1 MRLPTCLL
9 RCEWPP
15 NEGVMEG
22 DERFDALLASIRERG
37 ITDPLT
43 INLSWF
49 VIDGQHRLAAA
60 RSLGIDI
67 VEVRV
72 WTGVEFVE

>member
-1 MRLPTCLL
+1 MKVPTKLV

-15 NEGVMEG
+15 NPGVSIG
-22 DERFDALLASIRERG
+22 DARFNALLQSIKTNG
-37 ITDPLT
+37 IQDPLT

-49 VIDGQHRLAAA
+49 VIDGVHRLSAA
-60 RSLGIDI
+60 RILEITH

-72 WTGVEFVE
+72 WTGTEFVQ